1 MTLGRGVCA
10 RSHSR
15 LKENQLKTTKREGG
29 STWGSGSAEPQAPPC
44 RDGQPGDALHWVVH
58 RQPLSGPETRGPCTR
73 HERIAKAKPQ
83 VVFAVEYLPLHS
95 FLDYWSS
102 VEQRWEGRERSCVTG
117 HRAGLGAGSPSLLL
131 ILLLLS
137 SEGAN
142 CLIYL
147 FISQS

>member
-1 MTLGRGVCA
+1 MQGVTAVSKRISLKPQRGRRAARGALAAQSHRTLCA
-10 RSHSR
+10 
-15 LKENQLKTTKREGG
+15 
-29 STWGSGSAEPQAPPC
+29 

-58 RQPLSGPETRGPCTR
+58 RRPLSGPETRGQCTG

-117 HRAGLGAGSPSLLL
+117 H
-131 ILLLLS
+131 
-137 SEGAN
+137 
-142 CLIYL
+142 
-147 FISQS
+147 

>member
-1 MTLGRGVCA
+1 MQGVTAVSKRISLKPQRGRGAA
-10 RSHSR
+10 RGAPAAQSHR
-15 LKENQLKTTKREGG
+15 PLRAGDE
-29 STWGSGSAEPQAPPC
+29 
-44 RDGQPGDALHWVVH
+44 QPGDALPWVVH
-58 RQPLSGPETRGPCTR
+58 RQPLSGPETRGPCTG
-73 HERIAKAKPQ
+73 HECIAKAKPQ
-83 VVFAVEYLPLHS
+83 VVFAVEYLALHS

-117 HRAGLGAGSPSLLL
+117 HPAGLGAGSPSLLL